1 MNLIYLPGIFYNMTF
16 KFKRLLEEKLK
27 HLSIFVY
34 NSLTRYK
41 YMQAYQK
48 PYLRQSTGL
57 RMLTRMEP
65 CADNKMICLGS
76 AKCWTTAGGGSRPL

>member
-1 MNLIYLPGIFYNMTF
+1 
-16 KFKRLLEEKLK
+16 
-27 HLSIFVY
+27 
-34 NSLTRYK
+34 
-41 YMQAYQK
+41 MQAYQK